1 MLRPTLV
8 VLAIGAVVAGLAP
21 IAHAQSG
28 RSSSSD
34 NSSVTLSGDS
44 LRAIE
49 KRSINNDFPNFFNG
63 GNGGRP
69 QVSQDNSQTDVG
81 RITQSEQKGSL
92 NQGVDVV
99 FGDTLNRQTSLTAF
113 PSAGD
118 RGDNERVRVQLQLG
132 Q

>member
-44 LRAIE
+44 LRTIE

-69 QVSQDNSQTDVG
+69 QVSRDNSQTNVG
-81 RITQSEQKGSL
+81 RITQSQQTGSL
-92 NQGVDVV
+92 NEGVDVV
-99 FGDTLNRQTSLTAF
+99 FGDTLNRQTTLTAF

-118 RGDNERVRVQLQLG
+118 RGDNERVRVQLELG
-132 Q
+132 K